1 MSRHTLII
9 FVTSATDV
17 EYEKEQHSLNEAIAE
32 KETMIKDLR
41 AEKEE
46 LASETVRVTQEKNQH
61 LDSILAK
68 KNKQLAAVNEELKLL
83 KEKEAN
89 MMIQQEAKALQH
101 KSE

>member
-1 MSRHTLII
+1 
-9 FVTSATDV
+9 
-17 EYEKEQHSLNEAIAE
+17 
-32 KETMIKDLR
+32 MIKDLR
-41 AEKEE
+41 AEKED
-46 LASETVRVTQEKNQH
+46 LASRHDQLESETVRVIQEKNQ

-89 MMIQQEAKALQH
+89 MMLQQEAKALQH